1 MSKIRVLR
9 AITWLPVGG
18 IERRIVDVLPRLDR
32 SRFEVSLV
40 CLRERGPLADEL
52 EAAGIPVAVIR
63 FRNRWDQRGLR
74 QLARLMREREID
86 VVHSQM
92 YRSNVPATVAAR
104 MAGKRHV
111 WSQIHNVD
119 SWDSRRQVAVDRW
132 LCRWREGILAVSE
145 GVRRDAIEK
154 LRLPAERVRVLYN
167 GVDLSRFAP
176 GGDRDSLRRE
186 IGVGE
191 DDFVFLFAARL
202 VEQKRPQDF
211 LELARR
217 LLGSTAHRARGEP
230 ARFWLAGDGKLR
242 GELEA
247 QAASIAGHERIRF
260 LGPRDDMPRVMAA
273 ADALVMTSTREGFSN
288 SLLEALA
295 SGLAVIATDV
305 GGNSEAIRSG
315 QDGLIVP
322 PLDPEALWVAGRSV
336 LDDAPLCDAL
346 RKNGR
351 ERAQAFSVEAMVR
364 NLEDLYEGSVRAR

>member
-1 MSKIRVLR
+1 
-9 AITWLPVGG
+9 
-18 IERRIVDVLPRLDR
+18 
-32 SRFEVSLV
+32 
-40 CLRERGPLADEL
+40 
-52 EAAGIPVAVIR
+52 
-63 FRNRWDQRGLR
+63 
-74 QLARLMREREID
+74 MREREID

-104 MAGKRHV
+104 LAGKRHV

-305 GGNSEAIRSG
+305 GGNAEAIRSG

-351 ERAQAFSVEAMVR
+351 ERAQTFSVEAMVR